1 MLEDSNG
8 IPVGRTAE
16 IKRFMKGVFRVRP
29 SLPRYNYTWDVNM
42 VLDYLKL
49 YYPDEVLPLSRL
61 TLNLTRLLALFTVQR
76 AQTLHVLEY
85 TAFSIYVDMV
95 IIPNKDF

>member
-1 MLEDSNG
+1 
-8 IPVGRTAE
+8 
-16 IKRFMKGVFRVRP
+16 MKGVFRVRP
-29 SLPRYNYTWDVNM
+29 SVPRYNYTWDVNM